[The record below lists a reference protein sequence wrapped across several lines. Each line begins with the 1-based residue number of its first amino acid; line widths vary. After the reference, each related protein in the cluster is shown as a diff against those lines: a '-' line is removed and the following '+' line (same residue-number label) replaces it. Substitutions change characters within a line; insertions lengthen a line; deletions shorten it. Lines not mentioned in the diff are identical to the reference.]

1 MAFEGVEKEISRR
14 QAIGL
19 LAAAGAGV
27 MLGCGGGAKTVTTT
41 TTSTSSTGTSSTSC
55 TVTPEGEEGP
65 YFVDD
70 SATGFDRTD
79 IRSNLDGSNIQSGIP
94 FTLSIYTYD
103 SENSCAAM
111 ANVQVDIWHC
121 NASGIYSAEDVED
134 TSGETWLRGYQIT
147 DANGLATFK
156 TIIPGWYAGRTTH
169 IHLRLRSTYDSTT
182 TGGTN
187 TTQLFFPQ
195 DVVDTI
201 NTTISPYS
209 AEGTNPTTNA
219 SDHVYSG
226 ETDGA
231 NLLTLGGDN
240 TNGYTATIKINL
252 PITALYG
259 DGKLSSRRRLRAGS
273 DERRMR
279 PAG

>member
-1 MAFEGVEKEISRR
+1 MAFEGVDKEISRR

-19 LAAAGAGV
+19 LAVAGAGV
-27 MLGCGGGAKTVTTT
+27 MLGCGGGTKTSTATTT
-41 TTSTSSTGTSSTSC
+41 TATATSNTSC

-70 SATGFDRTD
+70 SATGFARSD
-79 IRSNLDGSNIQSGIP
+79 IRSNLDGTNTQSGIP
-94 FTLSIYTYD
+94 LTLSIYAYD

-111 ANVQVDIWHC
+111 ANVQIDIWHC
-121 NASGIYSAEDVED
+121 NGSGIYSAEDVED
-134 TSGETWLRGYQIT
+134 TTGETWLRGYQIT
-147 DANGLATFK
+147 DANGLASFK
-156 TIIPGWYAGRTTH
+156 TIVPGWYAGRTTH

-187 TTQLFFPQ
+187 TTQLFFLQ
-195 DVVDTI
+195 DVIDTI

-231 NLLTLGGDN
+231 NLLTLSGDN

-252 PITALYG
+252 PITAL
-259 DGKLSSRRRLRAGS
+259 
-273 DERRMR
+273 
-279 PAG
+279 

>member
-1 MAFEGVEKEISRR
+1 MAFEGVDKEISRR

-19 LAAAGAGV
+19 LAVAGAGV
-27 MLGCGGGAKTVTTT
+27 MLGCGGGTKTSTATTT
-41 TTSTSSTGTSSTSC
+41 TATATSNTSC

-70 SATGFDRTD
+70 SATGLARSD
-79 IRSNLDGSNIQSGIP
+79 IRSSLDGTNTQSGIP
-94 FTLSIYTYD
+94 LTLSIYAYD

-111 ANVQVDIWHC
+111 ANVQIDIWHC
-121 NASGIYSAEDVED
+121 NGSGIYSAEDVED
-134 TSGETWLRGYQIT
+134 TTGETWLRGYQIT
-147 DANGLATFK
+147 DVNGLASFT
-156 TIIPGWYAGRTTH
+156 TIVPGWYAGRTTH

-195 DVVDTI
+195 DVIDTI

-231 NLLTLGGDN
+231 NLLTLSGDS

-252 PITALYG
+252 PITAL
-259 DGKLSSRRRLRAGS
+259 
-273 DERRMR
+273 
-279 PAG
+279 

>member
-1 MAFEGVEKEISRR
+1 MAFEGVDKEISRR

-19 LAAAGAGV
+19 LAVAGPGV
-27 MLGCGGGAKTVTTT
+27 MLGCGGGTKTSTATTT
-41 TTSTSSTGTSSTSC
+41 TATATSNTSC

-70 SATGFDRTD
+70 SATGLARSD
-79 IRSNLDGSNIQSGIP
+79 IRSNLDGTNTQSGIP
-94 FTLSIYTYD
+94 LTLSIYAYN

-111 ANVQVDIWHC
+111 ANVQIDIWHC
-121 NASGIYSAEDVED
+121 NGSGIYSAEDVED

-147 DANGLATFK
+147 DATGLATFK

-187 TTQLFFPQ
+187 TTQLFFLQ
-195 DVVDTI
+195 DVIDTI

-231 NLLTLGGDN
+231 NLLTLNGDN

-252 PITALYG
+252 PITAL
-259 DGKLSSRRRLRAGS
+259 
-273 DERRMR
+273 
-279 PAG
+279 

>member
-1 MAFEGVEKEISRR
+1 MAFEGVDKEISRR

-19 LAAAGAGV
+19 LAVAGAGV
-27 MLGCGGGAKTVTTT
+27 MLGCGGGTKTSTATTT
-41 TTSTSSTGTSSTSC
+41 TATATSNTSC

-70 SATGFDRTD
+70 SATGFARSD
-79 IRSNLDGSNIQSGIP
+79 IRSNLDGTNTQSGIP
-94 FTLSIYTYD
+94 LTLSIYAYD

-111 ANVQVDIWHC
+111 ANVQIDIWHC
-121 NASGIYSAEDVED
+121 NGSGIYSAEDVED

-169 IHLRLRSTYDSTT
+169 IHLRLRSTYDLTT

-187 TTQLFFPQ
+187 TTQLFFLQ
-195 DVVDTI
+195 DVIDTI

-231 NLLTLGGDN
+231 NLLTLSGDN

-252 PITALYG
+252 PITAF
-259 DGKLSSRRRLRAGS
+259 
-273 DERRMR
+273 
-279 PAG
+279 

>member
-1 MAFEGVEKEISRR
+1 LR
-14 QAIGL
+14 QQLVIL
-19 LAAAGAGV
+19 IKLR
-27 MLGCGGGAKTVTTT
+27 L
-41 TTSTSSTGTSSTSC
+41 
-55 TVTPEGEEGP
+55 
-65 YFVDD
+65 
-70 SATGFDRTD
+70 R
-79 IRSNLDGSNIQSGIP
+79 QSGIP
-94 FTLSIYTYD
+94 FTLSIYIYD
-103 SENSCAAM
+103 SQKSCAAM

-169 IHLRLRSTYDSTT
+169 IHLRLRSTYDSTSN
-182 TGGTN
+182 GGTN

-195 DVVDTI
+195 DVINTV

-231 NLLTLGGDN
+231 NLLALSGDS
-240 TNGYTATIKINL
+240 TNGYTATYKINL
-252 PITALYG
+252 PIT
-259 DGKLSSRRRLRAGS
+259 SQ
-273 DERRMR
+273 
-279 PAG
+279 

>member
-14 QAIGL
+14 QVIGL
-19 LAAAGAGV
+19 LAAASAGV
-27 MLGCGGGAKTVTTT
+27 MLGCGGGAKTATTT
-41 TTSTSSTGTSSTSC
+41 TTSSSSTGTSSTSC

-79 IRSNLDGSNIQSGIP
+79 VRSNLDGSNVQSGIP

-111 ANVQVDIWHC
+111 ANLQVDIWHC

-201 NTTISPYS
+201 NTTISPYGG
-209 AEGTNPTTNA
+209 EGTNPTTNA

-231 NLLTLGGDN
+231 NLLTLSGDN

-252 PITALYG
+252 PHYG
-259 DGKLSSRRRLRAGS
+259 TLRRGQVKF
-273 DERRMR
+273 MP
-279 PAG
+279 PASCREARWP

>member
-1 MAFEGVEKEISRR
+1 MAFEGVDKEISRR

-19 LAAAGAGV
+19 LAVAGAGV
-27 MLGCGGGAKTVTTT
+27 MLGCGGGTKTSIAT
-41 TTSTSSTGTSSTSC
+41 TTSATSNTSC

-70 SATGFDRTD
+70 SATGFARSD
-79 IRSNLDGSNIQSGIP
+79 IRSNLDGTNTQSGIP
-94 FTLSIYTYD
+94 LTLSIYAYD

-111 ANVQVDIWHC
+111 ANVQIDIWHC
-121 NASGIYSAEDVED
+121 NGSGIYSAEDVED
-134 TSGETWLRGYQIT
+134 TTGETWLRGYQIT
-147 DANGLATFK
+147 DANGLASFK
-156 TIIPGWYAGRTTH
+156 TIVPGWYAGRTTH

-195 DVVDTI
+195 DVIDTI
-201 NTTISPYS
+201 NTTINPYS

-231 NLLTLGGDN
+231 NLLTLSGDN

-252 PITALYG
+252 PITAL
-259 DGKLSSRRRLRAGS
+259 
-273 DERRMR
+273 
-279 PAG
+279 

>member
-1 MAFEGVEKEISRR
+1 MMAFEGVEKEISRR
-14 QAIGL
+14 HVIGL

-27 MLGCGGGAKTVTTT
+27 MLGCGGGAKASTTT
-41 TTSTSSTGTSSTSC
+41 ATSTTSTGTSNTSC

-70 SATGFDRTD
+70 SATGFARSD
-79 IRSNLDGSNIQSGIP
+79 IRSNLDGSNVQSGIP
-94 FTLSIYTYD
+94 FTLSIYIYD
-103 SENSCAAM
+103 SEKSCAAM

-169 IHLRLRSTYDSTT
+169 IHLRLRSTYDSTSN
-182 TGGTN
+182 GGTN

-195 DVVDTI
+195 DVINTV

-231 NLLTLGGDN
+231 NLLALSGDS
-240 TNGYTATIKINL
+240 TNGYTATCKINL
-252 PITALYG
+252 PIT
-259 DGKLSSRRRLRAGS
+259 SQ
-273 DERRMR
+273 
-279 PAG
+279 

>member
-1 MAFEGVEKEISRR
+1 MAFGGVEKEISRR

-19 LAAAGAGV
+19 LAAAGAGL
-27 MLGCGGGAKTVTTT
+27 MLGCGGGANTSPTT
-41 TTSTSSTGTSSTSC
+41 TTSTTSTGTSNTSC
-55 TVTPEGEEGP
+55 TMTPEGEEGP

-70 SATGFDRTD
+70 SATGFNRSD
-79 IRSNLDGSNIQSGIP
+79 ILSNLDGSNVQSGIP
-94 FTLSIYTYD
+94 FTLSIYVYD
-103 SENSCAAM
+103 SEKSCAAT
-111 ANVQVDIWHC
+111 ANGQVDIWHC

-169 IHLRLRSTYDSTT
+169 IHLRLRSTYDSTAD
-182 TGGTN
+182 GGTN

-195 DVVDTI
+195 DVINTI

-231 NLLTLGGDN
+231 NLLALSGDN
-240 TNGYTATIKINL
+240 TNGYTATFKINL
-252 PITALYG
+252 PIT
-259 DGKLSSRRRLRAGS
+259 SQ
-273 DERRMR
+273 
-279 PAG
+279 

>member
-1 MAFEGVEKEISRR
+1 MAFEGVDKEISRR

-19 LAAAGAGV
+19 LAVAGAGV
-27 MLGCGGGAKTVTTT
+27 MLGCGGGTKTSTATTT
-41 TTSTSSTGTSSTSC
+41 TATATSNTSC

-70 SATGFDRTD
+70 SATGFARSD
-79 IRSNLDGSNIQSGIP
+79 IRSNLDGTNTQSGIP
-94 FTLSIYTYD
+94 LTLSIYAYD

-111 ANVQVDIWHC
+111 ANVQIDIWHC
-121 NASGIYSAEDVED
+121 NGSGIYSAEDVED
-134 TSGETWLRGYQIT
+134 TTGETWLRGYQIT
-147 DANGLATFK
+147 DANGLASFK
-156 TIIPGWYAGRTTH
+156 TIVPGWYAGRTTH

-187 TTQLFFPQ
+187 TTQLFFLQ
-195 DVVDTI
+195 DVIDTI

-231 NLLTLGGDN
+231 NLLTLSGDN
-240 TNGYTATIKINL
+240 NNGYAATIKINL
-252 PITALYG
+252 PITAL
-259 DGKLSSRRRLRAGS
+259 
-273 DERRMR
+273 
-279 PAG
+279 

>member
-1 MAFEGVEKEISRR
+1 MAFEGVDKEISRR

-19 LAAAGAGV
+19 LAVAGAGV
-27 MLGCGGGAKTVTTT
+27 MLGCGGGTKTSTATTT
-41 TTSTSSTGTSSTSC
+41 TATATSNTSC

-70 SATGFDRTD
+70 SATGFARSD
-79 IRSNLDGSNIQSGIP
+79 IRSNLDGTNTQSGIP
-94 FTLSIYTYD
+94 LTLSIYAYD

-111 ANVQVDIWHC
+111 ANVQIDIWHC
-121 NASGIYSAEDVED
+121 NGSGIYSAEDVED
-134 TSGETWLRGYQIT
+134 TTGETWLRGYQIT
-147 DANGLATFK
+147 DANGLASFK
-156 TIIPGWYAGRTTH
+156 TIVPGWYAGRTTH

-187 TTQLFFPQ
+187 TTQLFLLQ
-195 DVVDTI
+195 DVIDTI

-231 NLLTLGGDN
+231 NLLTLSGDN

-252 PITALYG
+252 PITAL
-259 DGKLSSRRRLRAGS
+259 
-273 DERRMR
+273 
-279 PAG
+279 

>member
-1 MAFEGVEKEISRR
+1 MMAFEGVEKEISRR
-14 QAIGL
+14 HAIGL

-27 MLGCGGGAKTVTTT
+27 MLGCGGGTKTSTTT
-41 TTSTSSTGTSSTSC
+41 TTSTTTATSNTSC

-70 SATGFDRTD
+70 TAIGFDRSD
-79 IRSNLDGSNIQSGIP
+79 ILSNLDGSNVQSGIP
-94 FTLSIYTYD
+94 FTLSLYIYD
-103 SENSCAAM
+103 SEKSCAAM
-111 ANVQVDIWHC
+111 SNVQVDIWHC

-195 DVVDTI
+195 DVINTI
-201 NTTISPYS
+201 NTSVSPYG

-231 NLLTLGGDN
+231 NLLTLSGGS
-240 TNGYTATIKINL
+240 TTGYTATCKINL
-252 PITALYG
+252 PIA
-259 DGKLSSRRRLRAGS
+259 S
-273 DERRMR
+273 
-279 PAG
+279 

>member
-1 MAFEGVEKEISRR
+1 MSFEGVDKEKEISRW

-27 MLGCGGGAKTVTTT
+27 MLGCGGGTKTTT
-41 TTSTSSTGTSSTSC
+41 TTTTTTAAASNTSC

-70 SATGFDRTD
+70 SAAGFARSD
-79 IRSNLDGSNIQSGIP
+79 IRSNLDGTNTQSGIP
-94 FTLSIYTYD
+94 LALSIYAYD

-111 ANVQVDIWHC
+111 PNVQIDIWHC
-121 NASGIYSAEDVED
+121 NGSGIYSAEDVED
-134 TSGETWLRGYQIT
+134 TTGETWLRGYQLT
-147 DANGLATFK
+147 DSNGLATFK

-169 IHLRLRSTYDSTT
+169 IHLRLRSTYGSTT

-195 DVVDTI
+195 DIIDTI

-226 ETDGA
+226 EEEGA
-231 NLLTLGGDN
+231 NVLTLSGDS
-240 TNGYTATIKINL
+240 TSGYTATCKINL
-252 PITALYG
+252 PITAL
-259 DGKLSSRRRLRAGS
+259 
-273 DERRMR
+273 
-279 PAG
+279 

>member
-1 MAFEGVEKEISRR
+1 LSKEDLGTQNLGKDISRR
-14 QAIGL
+14 RAVGI
-19 LAAAGAGV
+19 LAVAGAGAI
-27 MLGCGGGAKTVTTT
+27 LGCGGGSKTAATT
-41 TTSTSSTGTSSTSC
+41 TTSTATTTTTANTSC

-70 SATGFDRTD
+70 SATGFNRSD

-94 FTLSIYTYD
+94 FTLSIYIYD
-103 SENSCAAM
+103 DENSCAAM

-121 NASGIYSAEDVED
+121 NASGIYSAENVES
-134 TSGETWLRGYQIT
+134 TSGETWLRGYQLT
-147 DANGLATFK
+147 DSNGLATFV

-195 DVVDTI
+195 DTIDTI
-201 NTTISPYS
+201 NTTISPYI

-219 SDHVYSG
+219 TDQVYTG
-226 ETDGA
+226 EVDGA
-231 NLLTLGGDN
+231 NLLALSGDN
-240 TNGYTATIKINL
+240 TSGYTATIKVNL
-252 PITALYG
+252 PITA
-259 DGKLSSRRRLRAGS
+259 S
-273 DERRMR
+273 
-279 PAG
+279 

>member
-27 MLGCGGGAKTVTTT
+27 MLGCGGGAKTATTT

-70 SATGFDRTD
+70 SATGFDRSD
-79 IRSNLDGSNIQSGIP
+79 IRSNLDGSNVQSGIP

-103 SENSCAAM
+103 SEKSCAAM

-195 DVVDTI
+195 DVINTI

-226 ETDGA
+226 ETNGA
-231 NLLTLGGDN
+231 NLL
-240 TNGYTATIKINL
+240 
-252 PITALYG
+252 
-259 DGKLSSRRRLRAGS
+259 R
-273 DERRMR
+273 
-279 PAG
+279 